1 MAKTITLDEDHVMAL
16 YMAGLSDVMIAKDL
30 EVGSGLILK
39 WRNRNEPPSN
49 VGIFSW
55 QDKYKGEIPEKY
67 RKPRVGE

>member
-1 MAKTITLDEDHVMAL
+1 MAKAITLDEDHVMAL

-39 WRNRNEPPSN
+39 WRNRNELPSN

-55 QDKYKGEIPEKY
+55 QDKHKGVIPEKY